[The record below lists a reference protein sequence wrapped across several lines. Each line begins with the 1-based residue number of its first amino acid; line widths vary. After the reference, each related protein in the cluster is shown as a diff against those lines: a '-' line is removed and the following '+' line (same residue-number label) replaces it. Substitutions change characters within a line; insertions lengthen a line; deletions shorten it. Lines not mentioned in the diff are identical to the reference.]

1 MKKPE
6 LAFKCFIRF
15 LLARAAMTWGVELMA
30 GAFRVYQFYR
40 QGRMGRVIIMKNAAK
55 GGGGGMT
62 DEAVYRR
69 YLGGD
74 EDALGAL
81 MERYGTKL
89 TLYLDGYL
97 CDLHEAEDL
106 MIEAFS
112 QLFAKE
118 RPIEGEGSFKA
129 YLYKIARHLALRH
142 KQKHRLVFLCLD
154 ELDFEPRSDSL
165 AETAMLRSE
174 RDRQLYDALE
184 KLKAEYREALYLVY
198 FEDMSYRNAA
208 TVMNKSESQITKLV
222 YRGKQS
228 LKVILEQEGFTYADK

>member
-1 MKKPE
+1 M
-6 LAFKCFIRF
+6 IS
-15 LLARAAMTWGVELMA
+15 
-30 GAFRVYQFYR
+30 
-40 QGRMGRVIIMKNAAK
+40 
-55 GGGGGMT
+55 
-62 DEAVYRR
+62 DETAYRR
-69 YLGGD
+69 YLDGEQKAAD
-74 EDALGAL
+74 LL
-81 MERYGTKL
+81 VERYGDAM
-89 TLYLDGYL
+89 TLYINGYIK
-97 CDLHEAEDL
+97 DIHEAEDL